1 MLLFAVNVIH
11 RLKALPRK
19 DVVNFGIA
27 LLMLLVIILLIK
39 MAARMNRFILG
50 IVIVVVTI
58 VVLGI
63 WVYERNEPKFL
74 SGFIDSIAPYFPGPV
89 KYKN

>member
-19 DVVNFGIA
+19 DVINFA
-27 LLMLLVIILLIK
+27 LGVLMLVVVIILFKL
-39 MAARMNRFILG
+39 AARMNKFILG
-50 IVIVVVTI
+50 IVIVVVVM
-58 VVLGI
+58 VVLGT
-63 WVYERNEPKFL
+63 WVYERNEPKFM
-74 SGFIDSIAPYFPGPV
+74 SGFIDAIAPYFPGPV